1 MKKIVLFL
9 IFIFLNSGC
18 FVNERGLSKRLY
30 SDCEEYYDASGMYH
44 KDCPENW
51 INFPSSL

>member
-1 MKKIVLFL
+1 MKKIILFL